1 MADPRAVSITLS
13 DADRATL
20 RSWTRRRSTA
30 QGLALRARIV
40 LGCAEPG
47 TTNLAV
53 AARLGISNLT
63 VGKWRRRFGEQGI
76 ESLSDAP
83 RPGVPRRILD
93 EQIERVITTTL
104 ESTPRSATHWSTRL
118 LATELG
124 MSRHHL
130 FAVDLLVAQEAV
142 GRRRLGP
149 VLARPRNA
157 RAGLLPQPLGQ
168 QHGAPVQAW
177 VTQINRLEFLFRPA
191 HPLAPSVFQLP
202 MLRT

>member
-13 DADRATL
+13 DADLATQ

-40 LGCAEPG
+40 LACAGPG

-63 VGKWRRRFGEQGI
+63 VSKWRRRFAEQGI
-76 ESLSDAP
+76 EGLSDAP

-104 ESTPRSATHWSTRL
+104 ESTQRSATHWSTRL
-118 LATELG
+118 PTSNTADPGLMAGAAPL
-124 MSRHHL
+124 RA
-130 FAVDLLVAQEAV
+130 AVHD
-142 GRRRLGP
+142 
-149 VLARPRNA
+149 RNVSPWA
-157 RAGLLPQPLGQ
+157 
-168 QHGAPVQAW
+168 
-177 VTQINRLEFLFRPA
+177 A
-191 HPLAPSVFQLP
+191 HPSEAHRRDPPYIGLVSRYPAPHSFFMLAQKRSN
-202 MLRT
+202 LRSAASNTISALIRTRAVSQG